1 MHDFFRHRL
10 RLRSPLRLLLA
21 ALSLGAVGCRD
32 QRSMVEQANTTNTLL
47 LANGTELADLDPQI
61 VTGSPESRVVLA
73 LFEGL
78 VRYDPVTLDPLP
90 GVAESWEIDDDGVT
104 YTFHLRADA
113 KWSDGVAVTAH
124 DFVSAFERILAPA
137 MASENSEALYFMA
150 GATDF
155 NQGLTNDFG
164 TVGCRA
170 IDPRTLE
177 IRAARPTPFL
187 LRMMSARTWF
197 PVPVHVLEKHNA
209 MRRKGTVWTRPENI
223 VGNGPYVLT
232 EWKQNQFLQVSRSPT
247 YWNRSEIK
255 LDHIKF
261 FPIESQTSEEAA
273 YRASQLHRTVNV
285 PVNKIDTY
293 RRERPDELRI
303 APFSGTYYYSFNTR
317 RPPLD
322 DARVRRALAMA
333 IDRAAIT
340 REITR
345 AGETP
350 AHRFTP
356 DGVSGYHSTVPG
368 VSIDLEQARKL
379 LAEAGY
385 PGGEGFPSITLLYNT
400 AENHRVIAE
409 AVQQMWRRELGVDI
423 QLENQEWKVYLDS
436 IHLGNF
442 DISRNAYI
450 VAPDDP
456 TRFLESTRTGHG
468 FNVAGWSNAD
478 YDRLLRAA
486 LDEVVPE
493 KRWQIFTAM
502 EELLFDEMP
511 VAPIYHY
518 TNKYLIRPEVK
529 NWTDNMLNTYP
540 LREVVLEP

>member
-1 MHDFFRHRL
+1 M
-10 RLRSPLRLLLA
+10 
-21 ALSLGAVGCRD
+21 ALSGCRD
-32 QRSMVEQANTTNTLL
+32 QRSMVEQANAANTLL

-61 VTGSPESRVVLA
+61 ITGSPESRVVLA

-90 GVAESWEIDDDGVT
+90 GVAERWELAHDGVT
-104 YTFHLRADA
+104 YTFYLRENA
-113 KWSDGVAVTAH
+113 KWSDGVPVTAH
-124 DFVSAFERILAPA
+124 DFVAAYERILSPA
-137 MASENSEALYFMA
+137 TASENSEALYFMV

-155 NQGLTNDFG
+155 NLGRSDDFS
-164 TVGCRA
+164 TVGVRA
-170 IDPRTLE
+170 INEHTLE
-177 IRAARPTPFL
+177 VMAARPTPFL

-197 PVPVHVLEKHNA
+197 PVPVHVLEKYDA
-209 MRRKGTVWTRPENI
+209 MRRKGTQWTRTENI

-232 EWKQNQFLQVSRSPT
+232 EWKQNQFLQVTRSPT
-247 YWNRSEIK
+247 YWNRDSIE

-261 FPIESQTSEEAA
+261 FPIESQTSEDAA
-273 YRASQLHRTVNV
+273 FRANQIHRTVNV

-303 APFSGTYYYSFNTR
+303 VPFSGTYYYSFNTR

-333 IDRAAIT
+333 IDRVAIT

-345 AGETP
+345 AGEQP

-356 DGVSGYHSTVPG
+356 DGISGYTSTVPG
-368 VSIDLEQARKL
+368 VSLNLKRAREL
-379 LAEAGY
+379 LSEAGY
-385 PGGEGFPSITLLYNT
+385 PGGEGFPPVTLLYNT
-400 AENHRVIAE
+400 SENHRVIAE

-436 IHLGNF
+436 IQLGNF

-468 FNVAGWSNAD
+468 FNVAGWSNPA
-478 YDRLLRAA
+478 YDSMLNAA

-493 KRWQIFTAM
+493 KRWAIFTEM
-502 EELLFDEMP
+502 EELLFQEMP

>member
-1 MHDFFRHRL
+1 ML
-10 RLRSPLRLLLA
+10 PLPLRYPSSFIYIVVIGLI
-21 ALSLGAVGCRD
+21 ALSPGCRD
-32 QRSMVEQANTTNTLL
+32 RTTLVQQANVSNTLL
-47 LANGTELADLDPQI
+47 LANGTEPADLDPQI
-61 VTGSPESRVVLA
+61 VTGSPESRLVLA

-90 GVAESWEIDDDGVT
+90 GVAESWELAEDGVT

-113 KWSDGVAVTAH
+113 KWSDGVPVTAH
-124 DFVSAFERILAPA
+124 DFVSSFERILAPEI
-137 MASENSEALYFMA
+137 ASENSEALYFMA

-155 NQGLTNDFG
+155 NQGRSDDFS

-170 IDPRTLE
+170 IDDRTLE
-177 IRAARPTPFL
+177 VRAVRPTPFL

-197 PVPVHVLEKHNA
+197 PIPVHVLKQHGG
-209 MRRKGTVWTRPENI
+209 MRRKGTQWTRLENI
-223 VGNGPYVLT
+223 IGNGPYVLT
-232 EWKQNQFLQVSRSPT
+232 EWKQNQFIQVSRSST
-247 YWNRSEIK
+247 YWDRDNVN

-261 FPIESQTSEEAA
+261 FPIESETSEDAA
-273 YRASQLHRTVNV
+273 YRSGQLHRTSNV
-285 PVNKIDTY
+285 PVNKIETY
-293 RRERPDELRI
+293 QKERPDELRI
-303 APFSGTYYYSFNTR
+303 APFSGTYYYSFNTK

-333 IDRAAIT
+333 IDREAIT

-345 AGETP
+345 AGEHP

-356 DGVSGYHSTVPG
+356 DGISGYVSTVPG
-368 VSIDLEQARKL
+368 VSLNLERAREL
-379 LAEAGY
+379 LAEAGF
-385 PGGEGFPSITLLYNT
+385 PDGERFPTITLLYNT
-400 AENHRVIAE
+400 SENHQVIAE

-468 FNVAGWSNAD
+468 FNVAGWSNAE
-478 YDRLLRAA
+478 YDRLLTAS
-486 LDEVVPE
+486 LDEVEPA
-493 KRWQIFTAM
+493 KRWEIFTTM
-502 EELLFDEMP
+502 EELLFEEMP
-511 VAPIYHY
+511 IAPIYHY

-540 LREVVLEP
+540 LREARLEP

>member
-1 MHDFFRHRL
+1 MGL
-10 RLRSPLRLLLA
+10 IT
-21 ALSLGAVGCRD
+21 LSTGCRD
-32 QRSMVEQANTTNTLL
+32 RATLVQQANVSNTLL
-47 LANGTELADLDPQI
+47 LANGTEPADLDPQI
-61 VTGSPESRVVLA
+61 VTGSPESRLVLA

-90 GVAESWEIDDDGVT
+90 GVAESWELADDGVT

-113 KWSDGVAVTAH
+113 KWSDGVPVTAH
-124 DFVSAFERILAPA
+124 DFVRSYERMLLPA

-150 GATDF
+150 GAADF
-155 NQGLTNDFG
+155 NQGISDDFS

-170 IDPRTLE
+170 IDDRTLVV
-177 IRAARPTPFL
+177 RAARPTPFL
-187 LRMMSARTWF
+187 IRMMSARTWF
-197 PVPVHVLEKHNA
+197 PIPVHVLEQHDA
-209 MRRKGTVWTRPENI
+209 MRRKGTQWTRLENI
-223 VGNGPYVLT
+223 VSNGPYVLT
-232 EWKQNQFLQVSRSPT
+232 EWKQNQFIQVSRSAT
-247 YWNRSEIK
+247 YWDRAKVN

-261 FPIESQTSEEAA
+261 FPIESQTSEDAA
-273 YRASQLHRTVNV
+273 YRSDQLHRTSNV
-285 PVNKIDTY
+285 PVNKIETY
-293 RRERPDELRI
+293 RKERPDELRI
-303 APFSGTYYYSFNTR
+303 APFSGTYFYSFNTT

-333 IDRAAIT
+333 IDREAIT

-345 AGETP
+345 AGEQP

-356 DGVSGYHSTVPG
+356 DGISGYVSTVPG
-368 VSIDLEQARKL
+368 VSLNLVKAREL
-379 LAEAGY
+379 LAEAGF
-385 PGGEGFPSITLLYNT
+385 PGGQGFPPITLLYNT
-400 AENHRVIAE
+400 SENHRVIAE

-468 FNVAGWSNAD
+468 FNVAGWSNAE
-478 YDRLLRAA
+478 YDRLLAA
-486 LDEVVPE
+486 SLDEVEPA
-493 KRWQIFTAM
+493 KRWKIFTAM
-502 EELLFDEMP
+502 EELLFEEMP
-511 VAPIYHY
+511 IAPVYHY

-540 LREVVLEP
+540 LREVLLEP

>member
-1 MHDFFRHRL
+1 MSNLFCRRL
-10 RLRSPLRLLLA
+10 RFVPRLFTAGIALCLL
-21 ALSLGAVGCRD
+21 GCRD
-32 QRSMVEQANTTNTLL
+32 QRTLVDQANATNTLL
-47 LANGTELADLDPQI
+47 LSNGTELADLDPQI

-78 VRYDPVTLDPLP
+78 VRYDPKTLDPLP
-90 GVAESWEIDDDGVT
+90 GVAERWELAADGIT
-104 YTFHLRADA
+104 YTFNLRADA
-113 KWSDGVAVTAH
+113 RWSDGVPVTAH
-124 DFVSAFERILAPA
+124 DFVAAYERILAPA
-137 MASENSEALYFMA
+137 TASENSEALYFMA
-150 GATDF
+150 GAADF
-155 NQGLTNDFG
+155 NQGRTDDFS

-170 IDPRTLE
+170 IDERTLQ
-177 IRAARPTPFL
+177 IIAARPTPFL

-197 PVPVHVLEKHNA
+197 PIPVHVLEKHDA
-209 MRRKGTVWTRPENI
+209 MRRKGTNWTRPENI

-232 EWKQNQFLQVSRSPT
+232 AWKQNQYLQVSRSPT
-247 YWNRSEIK
+247 YWNRDDIS

-261 FPIESQTSEEAA
+261 FPIESETSEDAA
-273 YRASQLHRTVNV
+273 YRANQIHRTVNV

-293 RRERPDELRI
+293 RRERPEELRI
-303 APFSGTYYYSFNTR
+303 VPFSGTYYYSFNTR

-333 IDRAAIT
+333 IDRSAIT

-345 AGETP
+345 AGEQP

-356 DGVSGYHSTVPG
+356 DGISGYHSVVPG
-368 VSIDLEQARKL
+368 VSLNLERAREL
-379 LAEAGY
+379 LSEAGY
-385 PGGEGFPSITLLYNT
+385 PGGEGFPQITLLYNT
-400 AENHRVIAE
+400 ADNHRVIAE

-456 TRFLESTRTGHG
+456 TRFMESTRTGHG
-468 FNVAGWSNAD
+468 FNVAGWSHAD
-478 YDRLLRAA
+478 YDRMLSDA
-486 LDEVVPE
+486 LDEIVPE
-493 KRWQIFTAM
+493 KRWAIFTAM
-502 EELLFDEMP
+502 EELLFEEMP

-529 NWTDNMLNTYP
+529 NWTDNLLNTYP
-540 LREVVLEP
+540 LREVSLEP